1 MVCQPRPGEQADPEC
16 DCIEVDGKPLTG
28 DGEKVYLML
37 NKPRGYVTTLKDELG
52 RRTAADLVADCGKRV
67 FPVGRLDKDSE
78 GLLLFTN
85 DGDLMQRLIH
95 PKFEVSKLYRVTVQ
109 GDWRRG
115 IPQLQTM
122 DTLEGEPIAPAQVEL
137 DREMGESAVL
147 LITIHQGKNR
157 QIRRMCRQ
165 AGLAVTPAGAHRGAW
180 NIFSRL
186 ALWQVESLDRGRTN
200 EAKGEREKMND
211 NVLHRIRNGMDGFSK
226 GQKRI
231 ANYILTDCDKASNMT
246 ACRLGQI
253 TQVSESTVVRF
264 ASQLGY

>member
-1 MVCQPRPGEQADPEC
+1 MRQRVQKLMAQAGLCSRRTAEQWMLDGRVTVNGLPARPGEQADPEY

-109 GDWRRG
+109 GDWRRS

-122 DTLEGEPIAPAQVEL
+122 DALEGEPIAPAQVEL
-137 DREMGESAVL
+137 DRETGESAVL

-165 AGLAVTPAGAHRGAW
+165 AGLTVT
-180 NIFSRL
+180 RL
-186 ALWQVESLDRGRTN
+186 E
-200 EAKGEREKMND
+200 
-211 NVLHRIRNGMDGFSK
+211 
-226 GQKRI
+226 RI
-231 ANYILTDCDKASNMT
+231 AEHGIYLADLPCGKWRALTAEERM
-246 ACRLGQI
+246 RLKE
-253 TQVSESTVVRF
+253 SEKK
-264 ASQLGY
+264 

>member
-1 MVCQPRPGEQADPEC
+1 MRQRVQKLMAQAGLCSRRTAEQWMLDGRVTVNGLPARPGEKADPEC

-115 IPQLQTM
+115 IPLLQTM

-137 DREMGESAVL
+137 DRETGESAVL

-165 AGLAVTPAGAHRGAW
+165 AGLTVK
-180 NIFSRL
+180 RL
-186 ALWQVESLDRGRTN
+186 E
-200 EAKGEREKMND
+200 
-211 NVLHRIRNGMDGFSK
+211 
-226 GQKRI
+226 RI
-231 ANYILTDCDKASNMT
+231 AEHGIYLTDLPCGKWRALTEEERM
-246 ACRLGQI
+246 RLKE
-253 TQVSESTVVRF
+253 SEKK
-264 ASQLGY
+264 

>member
-1 MVCQPRPGEQADPEC
+1 M
-16 DCIEVDGKPLTG
+16 
-28 DGEKVYLML
+28 
-37 NKPRGYVTTLKDELG
+37 
-52 RRTAADLVADCGKRV
+52 
-67 FPVGRLDKDSE
+67 GRLDKDSE

-122 DTLEGEPIAPAQVEL
+122 DTLEGESIAPAQVEL

-165 AGLAVTPAGAHRGAW
+165 AGLAVT
-180 NIFSRL
+180 RL
-186 ALWQVESLDRGRTN
+186 E
-200 EAKGEREKMND
+200 
-211 NVLHRIRNGMDGFSK
+211 
-226 GQKRI
+226 RI
-231 ANYILTDCDKASNMT
+231 AEHGIYLADLPCGKWRALTAEERM
-246 ACRLGQI
+246 RLKE
-253 TQVSESTVVRF
+253 SEKK
-264 ASQLGY
+264 

>member
-1 MVCQPRPGEQADPEC
+1 
-16 DCIEVDGKPLTG
+16 
-28 DGEKVYLML
+28 ML

-165 AGLAVTPAGAHRGAW
+165 VGLTVT
-180 NIFSRL
+180 RL
-186 ALWQVESLDRGRTN
+186 E
-200 EAKGEREKMND
+200 
-211 NVLHRIRNGMDGFSK
+211 
-226 GQKRI
+226 RI
-231 ANYILTDCDKASNMT
+231 AEHGIYLADLPCGKWRALTAEERM
-246 ACRLGQI
+246 RLKE
-253 TQVSESTVVRF
+253 SEKK
-264 ASQLGY
+264 

>member
-1 MVCQPRPGEQADPEC
+1 MRQRVQKLMAQAGLCSRRTAEQWMLDGRVTVNGLPARPGEQADPEC
-16 DCIEVDGKPLTG
+16 DCIEGDGKPLTG
-28 DGEKVYLML
+28 DGERVYLML

-165 AGLAVTPAGAHRGAW
+165 AGLTVT
-180 NIFSRL
+180 RL
-186 ALWQVESLDRGRTN
+186 E
-200 EAKGEREKMND
+200 
-211 NVLHRIRNGMDGFSK
+211 
-226 GQKRI
+226 RI
-231 ANYILTDCDKASNMT
+231 AEHGIYLADLPCGKWRALTTEERM
-246 ACRLGQI
+246 RLKE
-253 TQVSESTVVRF
+253 SEKK
-264 ASQLGY
+264 

>member
-1 MVCQPRPGEQADPEC
+1 MPQKNEERLQKYLAECGVASRRKSEELIAAGKVKVNGHVAQIGDKIDPRRDL
-16 DCIEVDGKPLTG
+16 VTVRGK
-28 DGEKVYLML
+28 KVRKTQRNYYILL
-37 NKPRGYVTTLKDELG
+37 HKPRGYVTTLKDELG

-122 DTLEGEPIAPAQVEL
+122 DTLEGEPIAPAQVGL

-165 AGLAVTPAGAHRGAW
+165 AGLTVT
-180 NIFSRL
+180 RL
-186 ALWQVESLDRGRTN
+186 E
-200 EAKGEREKMND
+200 
-211 NVLHRIRNGMDGFSK
+211 
-226 GQKRI
+226 RI
-231 ANYILTDCDKASNMT
+231 AEHGIYLADLPCGKWRALTAEERM
-246 ACRLGQI
+246 RLKE
-253 TQVSESTVVRF
+253 SEKK
-264 ASQLGY
+264 

>member
-1 MVCQPRPGEQADPEC
+1 MRLDKRITALGLTRAQAKRLIARGEVRVNGEVERDAGRIVTDAD
-16 DCIEVDGKPLTG
+16 EVRAQGTAAAAAG
-28 DGEKVYLML
+28 HTHLML
-37 NKPRGYVTTLKDELG
+37 FKPAGVLTATRDGRETTVLDLIPAPPRGLG
-52 RRTAADLVADCGKRV
+52 
-67 FPVGRLDKDSE
+67 PVGRLDKDSE

-137 DREMGESAVL
+137 GREMGESAVL

-165 AGLAVTPAGAHRGAW
+165 AGLTVT
-180 NIFSRL
+180 RL
-186 ALWQVESLDRGRTN
+186 E
-200 EAKGEREKMND
+200 
-211 NVLHRIRNGMDGFSK
+211 
-226 GQKRI
+226 RI
-231 ANYILTDCDKASNMT
+231 AEHGIYLADLPCGKWRALTEEERM
-246 ACRLGQI
+246 RLKE
-253 TQVSESTVVRF
+253 SEKK
-264 ASQLGY
+264 

>member
-1 MVCQPRPGEQADPEC
+1 MTLLRQRVQKLMAQAGLCSRRTAEQWMLDGRVTVNGLPARPGDQADLEC
-16 DCIEVDGKPLTG
+16 DRIEVDGKPLAG
-28 DGEKVYLML
+28 GGEMVYLML
-37 NKPRGYVTTLKDELG
+37 HKPRGYLTTLKDEYG
-52 RRTAADLVADCGKRV
+52 RRTAADLVADCGTRV

-95 PKFEVSKLYRVTVQ
+95 PKFQVNKLYRVTVQ

-165 AGLAVTPAGAHRGAW
+165 AGLTVT
-180 NIFSRL
+180 RL
-186 ALWQVESLDRGRTN
+186 E
-200 EAKGEREKMND
+200 
-211 NVLHRIRNGMDGFSK
+211 
-226 GQKRI
+226 RI
-231 ANYILTDCDKASNMT
+231 AEHGIYLADLPCGKWRALTAEERM
-246 ACRLGQI
+246 RLKE
-253 TQVSESTVVRF
+253 SEKK
-264 ASQLGY
+264 

>member
-1 MVCQPRPGEQADPEC
+1 MRLDKYLSETAQCTRSEAKTLLAKGKVTVNGAVC
-16 DCIEVDGKPLTG
+16 KKG
-28 DGEKVYLML
+28 DVQVKEGDAVAVEGRALRYQRFVYLML

-165 AGLAVTPAGAHRGAW
+165 AGLAVT
-180 NIFSRL
+180 RL
-186 ALWQVESLDRGRTN
+186 E
-200 EAKGEREKMND
+200 
-211 NVLHRIRNGMDGFSK
+211 
-226 GQKRI
+226 RI
-231 ANYILTDCDKASNMT
+231 AEHGIYLADLPCGKWRALTAEERM
-246 ACRLGQI
+246 RLKE
-253 TQVSESTVVRF
+253 SEKK
-264 ASQLGY
+264 

>member
-1 MVCQPRPGEQADPEC
+1 M
-16 DCIEVDGKPLTG
+16 
-28 DGEKVYLML
+28 
-37 NKPRGYVTTLKDELG
+37 
-52 RRTAADLVADCGKRV
+52 
-67 FPVGRLDKDSE
+67 
-78 GLLLFTN
+78 LFTN

-165 AGLAVTPAGAHRGAW
+165 AGLTVT
-180 NIFSRL
+180 RL
-186 ALWQVESLDRGRTN
+186 E
-200 EAKGEREKMND
+200 
-211 NVLHRIRNGMDGFSK
+211 
-226 GQKRI
+226 RI
-231 ANYILTDCDKASNMT
+231 AEHGIYLADLPCGKWRALTEEERM
-246 ACRLGQI
+246 RLKE
-253 TQVSESTVVRF
+253 SEKK
-264 ASQLGY
+264 